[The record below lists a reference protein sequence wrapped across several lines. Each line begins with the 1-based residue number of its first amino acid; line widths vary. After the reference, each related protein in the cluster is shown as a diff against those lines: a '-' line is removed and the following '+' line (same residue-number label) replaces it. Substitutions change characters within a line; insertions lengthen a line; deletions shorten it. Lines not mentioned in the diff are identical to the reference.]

1 MEAGAPQTTR
11 VELRGGRVALV
22 GPLDPADRRRYLAG
36 VERASPESLYM
47 RFMAPVSR
55 LTESQLRY
63 LLEVDHRDHEALL
76 AIDEASGDAVGVARF
91 VRLAGRPDV
100 AEAAVLVIDDWQGF
114 GLGTALCRL
123 LAERA
128 REVGVERFEASLL
141 VSNTS
146 MHAVLESL
154 GPVREVSRD
163 GGTVLVDVEL
173 PERGIGEH
181 MTGVLRAVAS
191 GGYELATP
199 AQGHRPPR

>member
-22 GPLDPADRRRYLAG
+22 APIHPDDRRRYLAG
-36 VERASPESLYM
+36 VERTSPESLYM
-47 RFMAPVSR
+47 RFLAPVTR

-76 AIDEASGDAVGVARF
+76 AVDERTGDAVGVARF
-91 VRLAGRPDV
+91 VRLAEAPDA
-100 AEAAVLVIDDWQGF
+100 AEAAVLVVDDWQGV

-128 REVGVERFEASLL
+128 REVGVERFVASLL
-141 VSNTS
+141 VSNRS
-146 MHAVLESL
+146 MRSVLDSL
-154 GPVREVSRD
+154 GPVREISRD
-163 GGTVLVDVEL
+163 GATVMVDVEL

-181 MTGVLRAVAS
+181 MTGILRAVAS

-199 AQGHRPPR
+199 AEGTETPR